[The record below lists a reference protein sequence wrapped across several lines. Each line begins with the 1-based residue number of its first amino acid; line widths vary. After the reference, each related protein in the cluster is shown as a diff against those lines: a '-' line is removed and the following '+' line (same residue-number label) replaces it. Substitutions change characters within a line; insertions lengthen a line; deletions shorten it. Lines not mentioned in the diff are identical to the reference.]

1 MELQAED
8 ISRTLE
14 TETSNGEKDQGKGKV
29 FHTT

>member
-14 TETSNGEKDQGKGKV
+14 TDTSGGEKAQGKV